1 MTMLRLSAV
10 QAMKVVASRNFRLK
24 DVEFLGFDSIDETKI
39 EALRNGDEDMYA
51 QIDVWAKM
59 KIGYEGD
66 PPESYRVL
74 NAAIMDWVEE
84 HEDELKK
91 AINPKLVP
99 YLKETYSDIDVS
111 DLQDDFDDYIWED
124 QVDYMPDV
132 NKAGDTI
139 EFEIE
144 LVLDIDEPEDEG

>member
-1 MTMLRLSAV
+1 MLRLSAV
-10 QAMKVVASRNFRLK
+10 QAMKVVASRNFRLT
-24 DVEFLGFDSIDETKI
+24 DVEFLGFGSIDETKARSV
-39 EALRNGDEDMYA
+39 EDDDMYA

-59 KIGYEGD
+59 KVSYEGD

-91 AINPKLVP
+91 SINPQLVP
-99 YLKETYSDIDVS
+99 YLKNTYSDIDVS
-111 DLQDDFDDYIWED
+111 DLKDDFDEYIWED

-132 NKAGDTI
+132 DEAANTI
-139 EFEIE
+139 DFEIE
-144 LVLDIDEPEDEG
+144 LVLDIDEPEGDEG